1 MEGSNMSSTS
11 TDTATRRQ
19 HGLLLHYLHMALV
32 KCIQLMFCICIFVF
46 GILCSV
52 SRAADLEHVL
62 HVVVDLPEGGPP
74 AVLPVPALPHQA
86 VHAARAPGRTLH
98 PVPALKQLKFKNI
111 FNMYYKYLIHI
122 LLHFLL
128 C

>member
-1 MEGSNMSSTS
+1 MSSTS

-32 KCIQLMFCICIFVF
+32 KCIQLIFCIDCPVEDNQH
-46 GILCSV
+46 LVHYESCNV
-52 SRAADLEHVL
+52 SRDADLEHVL

-74 AVLPVPALPHQA
+74 AVLPVPALPHEA

-98 PVPALKQLKFKNI
+98 PVPAFKQLKFKNI
-111 FNMYYKYLIHI
+111 FKM
-122 LLHFLL
+122 F
-128 C
+128 

>member
-1 MEGSNMSSTS
+1 M
-11 TDTATRRQ
+11 Q
-19 HGLLLHYLHMALV
+19 
-32 KCIQLMFCICIFVF
+32 
-46 GILCSV
+46 CSV

-111 FNMYYKYLIHI
+111 FNMYYKYLTSWPYFGVKLRKKLPIVT
-122 LLHFLL
+122 LR
-128 C
+128 

>member
-1 MEGSNMSSTS
+1 M
-11 TDTATRRQ
+11 Q
-19 HGLLLHYLHMALV
+19 
-32 KCIQLMFCICIFVF
+32 
-46 GILCSV
+46 CSV

-98 PVPALKQLKFKNI
+98 PVPALKQLKFKN
-111 FNMYYKYLIHI
+111 MYYKYTIGSIVCEASCHSVTRSLGHSVSHI
-122 LLHFLL
+122 VTIFNIAN
-128 C
+128 

>member
-1 MEGSNMSSTS
+1 M
-11 TDTATRRQ
+11 Q
-19 HGLLLHYLHMALV
+19 
-32 KCIQLMFCICIFVF
+32 
-46 GILCSV
+46 CSV

-111 FNMYYKYLIHI
+111 FNMYILQIFNTYLITFPPLLMTKRCLNETVI
-122 LLHFLL
+122 ELLH
-128 C
+128 